1 MQHSNVVQG
10 LRVMYQML
18 HGEMQGRRV
27 CKHAAG
33 GLPDANRSR
42 PLCRT
47 HSTDIQCVLDHI
59 RLPWIQLN
67 PSGNASVPTDPLS
80 GAAAQPPGQAAVPI
94 PYHLLSLTH
103 QTEGAFFT
111 QQHLAWG
118 WTGCGTRIRV
128 LWRTGTR
135 LRARSRLRPAGRR
148 LRRRGKRAE
157 LQHLFQLAFQQHLIL
172 CHRLHQ
178 GGDAFVDCQHILG
191 TGAVTCAMQ
200 GAQDIL
206 QLLGLRGIR
215 CFTRR
220 FAACLSNRKEIL
232 NYVSAQLSHS

>member
-1 MQHSNVVQG
+1 
-10 LRVMYQML
+10 MYQML

-67 PSGNASVPTDPLS
+67 PSGNASVPTDVFS
-80 GAAAQPPGQAAVPI
+80 GAATQSPGQAAVPL
-94 PYHLLSLTH
+94 PYHLFSLTH

-111 QQHLAWG
+111 GQHLVWG
-118 WTGCGTRIRV
+118 WTGRRTRSWGLR
-128 LWRTGTR
+128 RTGTR
-135 LRARSRLRPAGRR
+135 RRTRNRLRFAGWGKR
-148 LRRRGKRAE
+148 RRRGKRAE

-172 CHRLHQ
+172 CYRLHQ
-178 GGDAFVDCQHILG
+178 GCQR
-191 TGAVTCAMQ
+191 Q
-200 GAQDIL
+200 
-206 QLLGLRGIR
+206 
-215 CFTRR
+215 
-220 FAACLSNRKEIL
+220 
-232 NYVSAQLSHS
+232 